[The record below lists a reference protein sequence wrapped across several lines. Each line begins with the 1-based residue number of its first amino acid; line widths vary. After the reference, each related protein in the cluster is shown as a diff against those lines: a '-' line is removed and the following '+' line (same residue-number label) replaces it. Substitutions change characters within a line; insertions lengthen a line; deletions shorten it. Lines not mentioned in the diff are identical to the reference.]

1 MAAADDFDVPTLDR
15 LLQRARDV
23 VQALVPKASLT
34 LGSDYDFQTRLWSIM
49 TLPLFGFIKFAVN
62 QYFPDTAIEK
72 YLIRHGLLR
81 NLPRKAA
88 SASEGLALMRGL
100 AGSTQPANSQLTSPS
115 GVQIET
121 SAART
126 LTGPTWPNAT
136 VLIFDPRRPDS
147 IVVSSTTGMSIGDI
161 FGLNGNYYAIKDLPG
176 GGAITIYGRFKVPP
190 RTAAPADQIFPEPGA
205 LLPIRSLNTGK
216 ANNLEYGVI
225 LTFATPVVEP
235 TCEVLEL
242 AGAADLEELKDWA
255 RRMQEVDAEKP
266 AANNRSEALTLLLAQ
281 PGVGEGY
288 IYDVYRGLG
297 TGDLVPQGIIG
308 ARHLGTTRR
317 TTIQNTI
324 APRPPTD
331 ANPGFVCI
339 GGHDW
344 LITDFLD
351 LFVPVE
357 IILAGGPGYGPD
369 WTGTLTTA
377 AGCTTNRINTTVD
390 PRTTVAIGSK
400 VVVAI
405 GAKFLEMSTIIS
417 LDATGFGLQDEL
429 SVAPPAGRTISP
441 GSNLIIP
448 VRDALLDMF
457 GNLGPGDTTPPT
469 RYPAPTTRGT
479 DKLTLNLVHS
489 TVRSV
494 TGVDN
499 ALIVQP
505 SSDITP
511 PPKSQCVPLDIIL
524 RYA

>member
-1 MAAADDFDVPTLDR
+1 MAASDDFDVPTLDR
-15 LLQRARDV
+15 IVSRARDV
-23 VQALVPKASLT
+23 VQALLPKASLA
-34 LGSDYDFQTRLWSIM
+34 LGTDYDIETRFWGVM

-62 QYFPDTAIEK
+62 QIFPGTAAEK
-72 YLIRHGLLR
+72 YLQRHAILR
-81 NLPRKAA
+81 NLPRKEA
-88 SASEGLALMRGL
+88 SISEGLALMRGL
-100 AGSTQPANSQLTSPS
+100 AGSTQPALSAMTAPS
-115 GVQIET
+115 GIEIET
-121 SAART
+121 SSART
-126 LTGPTWPNAT
+126 LIGPTWPNAT
-136 VLIFDPRRPDS
+136 VLIYDERRPNT
-147 IVVSSTTGMSIGDI
+147 IIVSSVTGMAIGDI
-161 FGLNGNYYAIKDLPG
+161 FGLNGNYYGIKDLPG
-176 GGAITIYGRFKVPP
+176 GGAVVIYGRFKVAP
-190 RTAAPADQIFPEPGA
+190 RTAAPADQIFPEPGT
-205 LLPIRSLNTGK
+205 LLPIRSKTTGI
-216 ANNLEYGVI
+216 ANNLEYGVT
-225 LTFATPVVEP
+225 LTFVTPVVEP

-242 AGAADLEELKDWA
+242 AGAADLESLKDWA

-297 TGDLVPQGIIG
+297 TADLVPQGVIG

-317 TTIQNTI
+317 ATIQNTI

-344 LITDFLD
+344 LMTDFND
-351 LFVPVE
+351 LFVSVE

-369 WTGTLTTA
+369 WTGSLITA
-377 AGCTTNRINTTVD
+377 AGCTTIRINTTVD
-390 PRTTVAIGSK
+390 PRGSVAIGSK

-405 GAKFLEMSTIIS
+405 GAKFIEMSEIIS
-417 LDATGFGLQDEL
+417 LDATGFSLKDEL
-429 SVAPPAGRTISP
+429 TVAPPAGRTILP

-448 VRDALLDMF
+448 VRDALLELF

-469 RYPAPTTRGT
+469 RYPAPTTRGP
-479 DKLTLNLVHS
+479 DKLTLNLIHS

-499 ALIVQP
+499 ALIVTP

-511 PPKSQCVPLDIIL
+511 PSKSQCTPLDIIL